1 MLAASKS
8 KCNPGVGSS
17 SESTVSEVSLTI
29 LAVSFKQG
37 AIIQDF

>member
-1 MLAASKS
+1 MLAALKN

-17 SESTVSEVSLTI
+17 SVSTVSEVSLTI

-37 AIIQDF
+37 AIIQYF